1 MSQVATP
8 PTEDEIFSADAYA
21 LPIPTTEGRKAQR
34 ISVRFT
40 GSCELDRTS
49 EDDLVFLEAMRLG
62 VPVRL
67 VITGLP
73 VGKGFSLSQ
82 RRTRPTRSS
91 PITVLYASLPSS
103 WGRSPER
110 PGGSA
115 ECARR
120 DARASPPRTFQQMRF
135 ANR

>member
-1 MSQVATP
+1 MSALATP
-8 PTEDEIFSADAYA
+8 ASEVEDDIFNAPSYD
-21 LPIPTTEGRKAQR
+21 LNIPATEGKKAQR

-73 VGKGFSLSQ
+73 VGKGFSLKVAQ
-82 RRTRPTRSS
+82 DPTDGE
-91 PITVLYASLPSS
+91 LAYH
-103 WGRSPER
+103 
-110 PGGSA
+110 SA
-115 ECARR
+115 VRVTAVELGELA
-120 DARASPPRTFQQMRF
+120 
-135 ANR
+135 

>member
-8 PTEDEIFSADAYA
+8 PIELADDVFDAASYD
-21 LPIPTTEGRKAQR
+21 LPIPATEGKKAQR

-67 VITGLP
+67 VITGVP
-73 VGKGFSLSQ
+73 VGKGFSLKPAQ
-82 RRTRPTRSS
+82 DPTDEE
-91 PITVLYASLPSS
+91 LAYH
-103 WGRSPER
+103 
-110 PGGSA
+110 SA
-115 ECARR
+115 VRVTAVELGELA
-120 DARASPPRTFQQMRF
+120 
-135 ANR
+135 

>member
-49 EDDLVFLEAMRLG
+49 EDDLIFLEAMRLG

-73 VGKGFSLSQ
+73 VGKGFSLKVAAD
-82 RRTRPTRSS
+82 PTGEE
-91 PITVLYASLPSS
+91 LAYH
-103 WGRSPER
+103 
-110 PGGSA
+110 SA
-115 ECARR
+115 VRVTAVELGELA
-120 DARASPPRTFQQMRF
+120 
-135 ANR
+135 